1 MKESLI
7 YEKSL
12 DFAERIVNLYKY
24 MVEQKGERIMSKQ
37 LLRCGTSIGANVSE
51 ALAAESSAD
60 FIHKLSISQ
69 KETNETKYWLTLL
82 NRTDYLSEGQYES
95 MLSDCE
101 GLRKMIISIILTAK
115 QNSKSSAKNAVKSA
129 IPS

>member
-1 MKESLI
+1 
-7 YEKSL
+7 
-12 DFAERIVNLYKY
+12 

-115 QNSKSSAKNAVKSA
+115 QNSKLKTQNS
-129 IPS
+129 

>member
-1 MKESLI
+1 
-7 YEKSL
+7 
-12 DFAERIVNLYKY
+12 

-82 NRTDYLSEGQYES
+82 NRTGYLSEGQNES

-101 GLRKMIISIILTAK
+101 ELLKMAISIILTAK
-115 QNSKSSAKNAVKSA
+115 QNSKLKTQNS
-129 IPS
+129 

>member
-24 MVEQKGERIMSKQ
+24 MVEQKGEKIISKQ

-115 QNSKSSAKNAVKSA
+115 QNSKLKTQNS
-129 IPS
+129 

>member
-1 MKESLI
+1 ME
-7 YEKSL
+7 
-12 DFAERIVNLYKY
+12 
-24 MVEQKGERIMSKQ
+24 EQKGEKIMSKQ

-115 QNSKSSAKNAVKSA
+115 QNSKLKTQNS
-129 IPS
+129 